1 MCISARARSLTE
13 GFVSCKVELDAV
25 IIYQLALGQE
35 SMMATIK
42 EIADLAGVSR
52 GTVDR
57 VLNNRGEVNAET
69 AARIKEIVKALD
81 YRPNK
86 AGLALAVRKRRYK
99 IGVILFSAN
108 NPFFDEVMEGVNEK
122 ALELEDYGVSVLT
135 RRVEFEVEEQ
145 LSAMEELEKE
155 GIHGLLIAPYND
167 ESIREKIDQFAK
179 KQIPVVTVNTDIE
192 GSLRIAYVGSDYFQG
207 GRLAAGIFGLL
218 MSKSAEVAII
228 TGSSNV
234 LCHSE
239 RIRGFKE
246 VLGSSYPDIQ
256 IAEIRENHDDEFESY
271 VITKQILETYPKID
285 GLFFTAAGVQGGCK
299 AVIESRRKVK
309 VVTFDE
315 VPSTLQMLKD
325 GVISVT
331 IGQQPFR
338 QGFCALTVLFEN
350 LTSGNIPDQDSC
362 IIELTLKIRENIV

>member
-1 MCISARARSLTE
+1 
-13 GFVSCKVELDAV
+13 
-25 IIYQLALGQE
+25 
-35 SMMATIK
+35 MATIK

-69 AARIKEIVKALD
+69 AARIMEIVKALD

-86 AGLALAVRKRRYK
+86 AGLALAVRKRKYK
-99 IGVILFSAN
+99 IGVILFSEN
-108 NPFFDEVMEGVNEK
+108 NPFFDEVMDGVHEK
-122 ALELEDYGVSVLT
+122 ALELEDYGVSTIT
-135 RRVEFEVEEQ
+135 RRVEFELDDQ
-145 LSAMEELEKE
+145 LEAMDEMLAE
-155 GIHGLLIAPYND
+155 GIHGLLIAPYNAKK
-167 ESIREKIDQFAK
+167 IRQKIDEFVDR
-179 KQIPVVTVNTDIE
+179 QIPVVTVNTDIE
-192 GSLRIAYVGSDYFQG
+192 GSKRIAYVGSDYFQS
-207 GRLAAGIFGLL
+207 GRMAAGIFGLL
-218 MSKSAEVAII
+218 MQKSTELAII

-239 RIRGFKE
+239 RIHGFKE
-246 VLGSSYPDIQ
+246 VLEADYPDIH

-271 VITKQILETYPKID
+271 AITKQILENYPQMD
-285 GLFFTAAGVQGGCK
+285 ALFFTAAGVWGGCK

-315 VPSTLQMLKD
+315 VPTTLQMLKD

-338 QGFCALTVLFEN
+338 QGFKALDVLFEH
-350 LTSGNIPDQDSC
+350 LTSGEVPEASSC
-362 IIELTLKIRENIV
+362 IIDLTMKIRENVI

>member
-1 MCISARARSLTE
+1 
-13 GFVSCKVELDAV
+13 
-25 IIYQLALGQE
+25 
-35 SMMATIK
+35 MATIK

-69 AARIKEIVKALD
+69 AARIMEIVKALD

-86 AGLALAVRKRRYK
+86 AGLALAVRKRKYK
-99 IGVILFSAN
+99 IGVILFSEN
-108 NPFFDEVMEGVNEK
+108 NPFFDEVMDGVREK
-122 ALELEDYGVSVLT
+122 ALELEDYGVST
-135 RRVEFEVEEQ
+135 ITKRVEFEVEDQ
-145 LSAMEELEKE
+145 LSAMDEMLKE
-155 GIHGLLIAPYND
+155 DIHGLLIAPYND
-167 ESIREKIDQFAK
+167 EKIRQKIDAFVDR
-179 KQIPVVTVNTDIE
+179 QIPVVTVNTDIE
-192 GSLRIAYVGSDYFQG
+192 GSKRIAYVGSDYFQS
-207 GRLAAGIFGLL
+207 GRVAAGIFGLL
-218 MSKSAEVAII
+218 MQKSTELAII

-246 VLGSSYPDIQ
+246 VLEADYPDIHV
-256 IAEIRENHDDEFESY
+256 AEIRENHDDEFESY
-271 VITKQILETYPKID
+271 AITKQILENYPKMD
-285 GLFFTAAGVQGGCK
+285 ALFFTAAGVWGGCK

-315 VPSTLQMLKD
+315 VPTTLQMLKD

-338 QGFCALTVLFEN
+338 QGFKALDVLFEH
-350 LTSGNIPDQDSC
+350 LTSGEVPEVSEC
-362 IIELTLKIRENIV
+362 IIELAMKIRENIV

>member
-1 MCISARARSLTE
+1 
-13 GFVSCKVELDAV
+13 
-25 IIYQLALGQE
+25 
-35 SMMATIK
+35 MATIK

-69 AARIKEIVKALD
+69 AARIMEIVKALD

-86 AGLALAVRKRRYK
+86 AGLALAVRKRKYK
-99 IGVILFSAN
+99 IGVILFSEN
-108 NPFFDEVMEGVNEK
+108 NTFFDEVMNGVSEK
-122 ALELEDYGVSVLT
+122 ALKLEDYGVST
-135 RRVEFEVEEQ
+135 ITKRVEFDLEDQ
-145 LSAMEELEKE
+145 LSAMDELLEEE
-155 GIHGLLIAPYND
+155 IHGLLIAPYND
-167 ESIREKIDQFAK
+167 EKIRLKIDEFVER
-179 KQIPVVTVNTDIE
+179 QIPVVTVNTDIE
-192 GSLRIAYVGSDYFQG
+192 GSRRMAYVGSDFFQS
-207 GRLAAGIFGLL
+207 GRVAAGIFGLL
-218 MSKSAEVAII
+218 MQGSTELAII

-246 VLGSSYPDIQ
+246 VLDTDYPNIQ

-271 VITKQILETYPKID
+271 AITKQILENYPKID
-285 GLFFTAAGVQGGCK
+285 ALFFTAAGVWGGCK

-315 VPSTLQMLKD
+315 VPTTLQMLKD

-338 QGFCALTVLFEN
+338 QGFKALDVLFEH
-350 LTSGNIPDQDSC
+350 LTSGEVPEESDC
-362 IIELTLKIRENIV
+362 IIDLTMKIKENIV